1 MEHKDGSVEI
11 VEVKGRMIKIMQR
24 DYPLRRHIF
33 ILKYRLMRY
42 STRMNN
48 PKLNCID
55 IRIV

>member
-33 ILKYRLMRY
+33 YFKVLSSK
-42 STRMNN
+42 
-48 PKLNCID
+48 
-55 IRIV
+55 